1 VSGPLSAVLAAFT
14 AGAGSLTE
22 IQATTGLS
30 RDVVAAS
37 VEHLVRL
44 GRLEAKAIALG
55 CPSSGCGSCASASTG
70 GRPCHPGGPNPGR
83 RGRTFVTLSLPAHT
97 LA

>member
-1 VSGPLSAVLAAFT
+1 MSGPLSAVLAAFT

-70 GRPCHPGGPNPGR
+70 GRPCHPGPNPGR